1 MSETIVS
8 VVMPLYNEARYIDG
22 CIASLLTQDF
32 PKERMEW
39 LFVDGGS
46 TDDTVARLNAYT
58 ESHTALIRVCHNPHK
73 TVPYAMNIGIAAATG
88 KYIVRLDAHASYA
101 PDYIRK
107 CVAYLDE
114 GIADNV
120 GGLAET
126 KSHRFVGSCI
136 AKMLASPFGV
146 GNAQFRT
153 GGKSGYV
160 DTVPFGAFRR
170 DVFTRF
176 GGYDERL
183 TRNQDN
189 EMNYRIRK
197 NGGKVYLADDIH
209 LSYYCR
215 DSVRGIA
222 KMAFQNGCWNIITT
236 KLCPGAMGLRHF
248 VPFAFVTAIVLL
260 SLLGF
265 VHPLFWG
272 LLAAGLMLYSVL
284 ALICACRLATSVKE
298 AGLLCGLFAVF
309 HVTYGCG
316 SLCGLIK
323 LFSKDYRGGAYQPP
337 KL

>member
-22 CIASLLTQDF
+22 CIASLLNQDF
-32 PKERMEW
+32 PKEQMEW

-46 TDDTVARLNAYT
+46 TDDTVARLQKYAAQYP
-58 ESHTALIRVCHNPHK
+58 SLIRVYHNPHK
-73 TVPYAMNIGIAAATG
+73 TVPYAMNIGIAAAAG
-88 KYIVRLDAHASYA
+88 QYIVRLDAHATYA
-101 PDYIRK
+101 SDYISK
-107 CVAYLDE
+107 CVAYLDA
-114 GIADNV
+114 GVADNV

-126 KSHRFVGSCI
+126 KSRGVIGGGI
-136 AKMLASPFGV
+136 AKLLASPFGV
-146 GNAQFRT
+146 GNARFRI

-197 NGGKVYLADDIH
+197 NGGKVYLAEDIR

-222 KMAFQNGCWNIITT
+222 KMAFQNGCWNIITL
-236 KLCPGAMGLRHF
+236 KLCPGAMGFRHF
-248 VPFAFVTAIVLL
+248 VPFGFVAALVLL
-260 SLLGF
+260 SVLWF
-265 VHPLFWG
+265 VHPLFGW
-272 LLAAGLMLYSVL
+272 LLGAVLTLYSVL
-284 ALICACRLATSVKE
+284 ALIFACKLAESVKE
-298 AGLLCGLFAVF
+298 IVLLCGLFAVF
-309 HVTYGCG
+309 HVSYGCG
-316 SLCGLIK
+316 SLRGFLK
-323 LFSKDYRGGAYQPP
+323 LLTKEYRGGMYQPP